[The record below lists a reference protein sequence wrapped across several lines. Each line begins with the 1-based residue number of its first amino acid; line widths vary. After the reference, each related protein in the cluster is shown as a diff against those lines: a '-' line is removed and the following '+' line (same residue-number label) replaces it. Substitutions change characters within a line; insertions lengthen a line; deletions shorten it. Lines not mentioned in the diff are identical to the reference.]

1 MLYLQ
6 LNISLSIQESLQ
18 ELDEA
23 RNELDPYAQ
32 LPDEYTGQLRR
43 HALAQTVHFSTQIEG
58 NILTLEQVESLVR
71 GERISAPRSQVQEAN
86 NYREAMN
93 FIQSIAI
100 DSNFA
105 ITEDT
110 IRAVHYLIS
119 KDLPGFYAAGR
130 YRTEQN
136 YVVDRITTRRIFIPP
151 AAGDLASLM
160 KEFIDW
166 FHSDTRF
173 PTPIKAALVHLNIVA
188 IHPFFDG
195 NGRTARVLDSLA
207 LYGGGFKSQ
216 ELVSLEAYFGRDNRG
231 YYEALATSL
240 GPSFTPTRD
249 VSSWVEYYLRAHVEQ
264 AKSAILEFSQMVAE
278 LDSFHERFG
287 PEVIALPQVFALW
300 IASDTGRITNRGYR
314 SIAGR
319 SAQSAAADLAKL
331 VDDGLLIRTGRGR
344 ASAYV
349 PSREVSEALQ
359 EIRRQLLN
367 ELEKSLESK
376 GT

>member
-6 LNISLSIQESLQ
+6 FNMSLSIQESLQ

-23 RNELDPYAQ
+23 RDEISPYAQ

-58 NILTLEQVESLVR
+58 NTLTLEQVESLIR
-71 GERISAPRSQVQEAN
+71 GDRISAPRSQVQEAN

-93 FIQSIAI
+93 YIQSIAF
-100 DSNFA
+100 DSNFV

-151 AAGDLASLM
+151 AAGDLAGLM

-166 FHSDTRF
+166 YHSDTRF
-173 PTPIKAALVHLNIVA
+173 PTPIRAALVHLNIVA

-216 ELVSLEAYFGRDNRG
+216 ELVSLEAYFGGDNRA
-231 YYEALATSL
+231 YYEALAMAL
-240 GPSFTPTRD
+240 GPSFTSNRD
-249 VSSWVEYYLRAHVEQ
+249 VGSWVEYYLRAHVEQ
-264 AKSAILEFSQMVAE
+264 ANAAIQRVSRIVAE
-278 LDSFHERFG
+278 LDYFQERFG
-287 PEVIALPQVFALW
+287 PAGLTPPQIIGLW
-300 IASDTGRITNRGYR
+300 LASDTGRITNRGYR
-314 SIAGR
+314 SISDR
-319 SAQSAAADLAKL
+319 SAQSAAADLTKL
-331 VDDGLLIRTGRGR
+331 VKNGLLMRTGRGR
-344 ASAYV
+344 ASAYI
-349 PSREVSEALQ
+349 PSRQVNEALE
-359 EIRRQLLN
+359 EIRRQRLN
-367 ELEKSLESK
+367 AAETPHGLDSA
-376 GT
+376 